1 MDVRTFTLVNNN
13 GISYNMQTRKRFI
26 VNPSGLGFEESTNYQ
41 NFGAHYTPI
50 DEGLAQGVINA
61 SIVFVGA
68 SRSEI
73 YNKFYEF
80 AKFARCNPLTIQ
92 YTPIFDTFFRSCRIA
107 KLEKS
112 EITKGALTVSVQLA
126 CITPWYKTKS
136 DYNSGIVGS
145 GKQYAL
151 QENGLYGYNYNYSY
165 SDNISQS
172 VTINN
177 DGFEE
182 SPCKFVIYGYAVNPI
197 WNHYVNGELFATG
210 KADITVAANHKLVI
224 DTTTIPYTMR
234 EFDMANNLIRD
245 CYQLSDFS
253 TERFIRLQP
262 GKNRISLSHSGS
274 NIVQVA
280 INAQIEYAAV

>member
-1 MDVRTFTLVNNN
+1 MNVRTFTLVNNN
-13 GISYNMQTRKRFI
+13 GISYDMQTRQRFI
-26 VNPSGLGFEESTNYQ
+26 VNPNGLGYEESTNYQ
-41 NFGAHYTPI
+41 NFGAHYTPL
-50 DEGLAQGVINA
+50 DDGLAQGVINA
-61 SIVFVGA
+61 SIVFVGV

-73 YNKFYEF
+73 YNKFFEF

-92 YTPIFDTFFRSCRIA
+92 YTPIFDTFSRSCRIA

-112 EITKGALTVSVQLA
+112 EITNGVLTVNVQLA
-126 CITPWYKTKS
+126 CITPWYKTKN
-136 DYNSGIVGS
+136 DYNSGVAGG

-151 QENGLYGYNYNYSY
+151 QESGLYGYNYDYTY
-165 SDNISQS
+165 SDNILQS
-172 VTINN
+172 VTIDN

-182 SPCKFVIYGYAVNPI
+182 SPCKFIIYGYAVNPI

-234 EFDMANNLIRD
+234 ELDMSNNLIRD

-274 NIVQVA
+274 NVVSVA
-280 INAQIEYAAV
+280 IEAQVEFAAV

>member
-1 MDVRTFTLVNNN
+1 MNVRTFTIVNAN
-13 GISYNMQTRKRFI
+13 GISYDLQTKQRFI
-26 VNPSGLGFEESTNYQ
+26 VNPSGLGYEESTNYQ
-41 NFGAHYTPI
+41 DFGAHYTPL
-50 DEGLAQGVINA
+50 DEGLAQGVISA

-73 YNKFYEF
+73 YNKFFEF
-80 AKFARCNPLTIQ
+80 GKFARCNPLVMQ
-92 YTPIFDTFFRSCRIA
+92 YTPIFDTFFRQCRIS
-107 KLEKS
+107 KLNKT
-112 EITKGALTVSVQLA
+112 EISNGALQIDVQIA

-136 DYNSGIVGS
+136 DYNSGVAGG
-145 GKQYAL
+145 GKQYL
-151 QENGLYGYNYNYSY
+151 LKDNGLYGYDYSYSY

-172 VTINN
+172 VTIDN

-182 SPCKFVIYGYAVNPI
+182 SPCKFVIYGYAVNPT

-224 DTTTIPYTMR
+224 DTTIIPYTMR
-234 EFDMANNLIRD
+234 ELDMANNLIRD

-280 INAQIEYAAV
+280 VDAQIEFAAV

>member
-1 MDVRTFTLVNNN
+1 MDVRNFTLTNNN
-13 GISYNMQTRKRFI
+13 GISYDLQTKKRFLI
-26 VNPSGLGFEESTNYQ
+26 NPSGLGYEESTTYQ
-41 NFGAHYTPI
+41 NFGAHYAPL
-50 DEGLAQGVINA
+50 DEGLAQGVIDA

-80 AKFARCNPLTIQ
+80 AKFARCNPLVMQ
-92 YTPIFDTFFRSCRIA
+92 YTPIFDTFFRQCRIS
-107 KLEKS
+107 KLNKT
-112 EITKGALTVSVQLA
+112 EISNGALQIDVQIA

-136 DYNSGIVGS
+136 DYNSGVAGG

-151 QENGLYGYNYNYSY
+151 QESGLYGYNYDYTY
-165 SDNISQS
+165 SDNIIQS
-172 VTINN
+172 VTIDN

-182 SPCKFVIYGYAVNPI
+182 SPCKFVIYGYAVNPT

-234 EFDMANNLIRD
+234 ELDMTNNLIRD

-274 NIVQVA
+274 NIVTVA
-280 INAQIEYAAV
+280 VDAQIEFAAV